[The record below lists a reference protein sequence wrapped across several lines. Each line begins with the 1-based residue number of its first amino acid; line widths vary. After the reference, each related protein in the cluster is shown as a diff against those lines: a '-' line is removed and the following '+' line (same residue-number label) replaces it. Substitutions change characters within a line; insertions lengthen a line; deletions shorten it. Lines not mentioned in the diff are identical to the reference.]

1 MLVDPEKYLRFLGGM
16 KTTTYAFAKKNMGEL
31 VISYLCLLKSQN
43 KILFPN
49 RKNDNKKKKINKI
62 KNIWVN

>member
-49 RKNDNKKKKINKI
+49 RKNDKKK
-62 KNIWVN
+62 